1 MPPPVLDNF
10 GRVMSEAP
18 PDKWPARSGIALAL
32 RRMSPSIGQNEIES
46 LFEFFVKQALSDRNE
61 IVRQTMLDAA
71 VTCINDHGKVLS
83 LLYTI
88 QIAIDYYYYYYYYVQ
103 ERYVYYS
110 FSSICFSMP
119 SLAF

>member
-83 LLYTI
+83 LLHTI
-88 QIAIDYYYYYYYYVQ
+88 HIAVDYYYYY
-103 ERYVYYS
+103 
-110 FSSICFSMP
+110 I
-119 SLAF
+119 